1 MLTQFSVKSH
11 IINGSLKGKRMTH
24 IENSLKFF
32 TEHTDNFLQ
41 QYQDLVRIPSVSTDP
56 EHKADMQAA
65 CKFLAD
71 KLRGLGAGHVEVF
84 PTKVHPILFAEMRA
98 DAEDAPT
105 ILIYGHYDVQP
116 AAPIEEW
123 QTPPFEPTIS
133 GEYLT
138 ARGASD
144 MKGQVMAAL
153 AAVESVL
160 AAGPLPV
167 NLKFLLEGEE
177 EIGSPSL
184 DGFIASH
191 ADLLACDIVLN
202 PDSGMVSRDS
212 PTIVYGLRGLLY
224 FEIRVDGP
232 KADLHS
238 GLFGGNVANPANVL
252 AAIIA
257 RLHNPDGSVA
267 VPGFYDKVLPLSPE
281 EKQRIASVPFDPQA
295 LLQITGVPQLF
306 GEAGYSPLE
315 RTGAR
320 PTLDVNGIYSGFI
333 GEGSKTIIPAYAK
346 AKISCRLVPDQ
357 NPDEIY
363 ALIQAYIT
371 SLTPEA
377 VRLTIFKHSG
387 APAYLADDAP
397 GLEQLSKALAET
409 WKKPLSFKR
418 EGGSIPVATT
428 MQTHLGVKSLL
439 TGFGLPDDQIHSPNE
454 HQHLP
459 TWKLGVQA
467 LIRFLLSF
475 EHAN

>member
-1 MLTQFSVKSH
+1 MTQLTKSL
-11 IINGSLKGKRMTH
+11 N
-24 IENSLKFF
+24 FF
-32 TEHTDNFLQ
+32 TEHYDYFLKE
-41 QYQDLVRIPSVSTDP
+41 YQKLVRIPSVSTDV
-56 EHKADMQAA
+56 EHKADMQVA
-65 CKFLAD
+65 CDFLAD
-71 KLRGLGAGHVEVF
+71 KLRALGAEHVEVF
-84 PTKVHPILFAEMRA
+84 PTGVHPILFAEKRA
-98 DAEDAPT
+98 DAENAPT

-116 AAPIEEW
+116 VNPIEEW
-123 QTPPFEPTIS
+123 HTPPFEPTVT
-133 GEYLT
+133 GELMT

-160 AAGPLPV
+160 ASGPLPV
-167 NLKFLLEGEE
+167 NLKFLFEGEE

-184 DGFIASH
+184 DGFIETH
-191 ADLLACDIVLN
+191 AELLACDIVLN
-202 PDSGMVSRDS
+202 PDAGMVSKDA

-224 FEIRVDGP
+224 LEVRVDGP

-252 AAIIA
+252 SAIIA

-267 VPGFYDKVLPLSPE
+267 VPGFYDKVPPLSPE
-281 EKQRIASVPFDPQA
+281 EKQRIASAHSDPAA
-295 LLQITGVPQLF
+295 LLRITGVPQLY

-320 PTLDVNGIYSGFI
+320 PTLDVNGLYSGFI

-357 NPDEIY
+357 DPDEIY
-363 ALIQAYIT
+363 ALLQAYIS
-371 SLTPEA
+371 SLTPDA
-377 VRLTIFKHSG
+377 VRLTIVKHSG

-397 GLEQLSKALAET
+397 GLAQLSKALSET
-409 WKKPLSFKR
+409 WNKPVSFKR

-428 MQTHLGVKSLL
+428 MQKYLGVKSLL

-467 LIRFLLSF
+467 LIRFLLSDY
-475 EHAN
+475 HAN

>member
-1 MLTQFSVKSH
+1 
-11 IINGSLKGKRMTH
+11 MTH
-24 IENSLKFF
+24 ITKSLEFF
-32 TEHTDNFLQ
+32 TEHKDYFLK
-41 QYQDLVRIPSVSTDP
+41 QYQQLVRIPSVSTDP
-56 EHKADMQAA
+56 EHSADMHAA
-65 CKFLAD
+65 CDFLAD
-71 KLRGLGAGHVEVF
+71 KLRSLGAEHVEVF
-84 PTKVHPILFAEMRA
+84 PTKVHPILFAEKRA
-98 DAEDAPT
+98 DAEAAPT

-116 AAPIEEW
+116 VAPIDEW
-123 QTPPFEPTIS
+123 HTPPFEPTIS
-133 GEYLT
+133 GEYMI

-144 MKGQVMAAL
+144 MKGQVMASL

-160 AAGPLPV
+160 AAGPMPV

-184 DGFIASH
+184 DGFIETH
-191 ADLLACDIVLN
+191 TDLLACDIVLN
-202 PDSGMVSRDS
+202 PDSGMVSKDA

-224 FEIRVDGP
+224 MELRVDGP

-281 EKQRIASVPFDPQA
+281 EKQRIASVPSDPDA
-295 LLQITGVPQLF
+295 MLQMTGVPQLY

-315 RTGAR
+315 RSGAR
-320 PTLDVNGIYSGFI
+320 PTLDVNGMYSGFI

-357 NPDEIY
+357 DPNEIF
-363 ALIQAYIT
+363 ALIEAYIT
-371 SLTPEA
+371 SLTPDS

-397 GLEQLSKALAET
+397 GLEQLSGALSET
-409 WKKPLSFKR
+409 WNKPLCYKR

-428 MQTHLGVKSLL
+428 MQKYLGVKSLL

-459 TWKLGVQA
+459 TWNLGVQA

-475 EHAN
+475 DHAK